1 MTRASPVNRTHMN
14 SALGSSVNSGLVWK
28 HHEAV
33 GAAIYKVCFITS
45 KLHFCG
51 RQCLL
56 KFC

>member
-1 MTRASPVNRTHMN
+1 VVLEL
-14 SALGSSVNSGLVWK
+14 ALTEFKKKHWFSYDVNSGLVWK

-51 RQCLL
+51 
-56 KFC
+56 